1 MRALIL
7 VMLLS
12 TGALLPVR
20 ADPLDVPFNV
30 GVPANVVNIF
40 TNGPGFFSG
49 STISSPANWVAYE
62 DPGGQWV
69 QLYSANQS
77 VSVFGVQWLQDFTGA
92 TDVAYQTMVWDYGTN
107 SPTATGFGSYSVDA
121 GGTVTL
127 GPGYAAAGGPTGGG
141 GAPAFVAPVPEPSS
155 VLIGAMGLG
164 LLGLRRW
171 RRGRAAVS
179 SVSSGS

>member
-1 MRALIL
+1 MRALVLLL
-7 VMLLS
+7 VLS
-12 TGALLPVR
+12 GAAVLPAR

-49 STISSPANWVAYE
+49 STIVSPGTWSVHE

-69 QLYSANQS
+69 QFLSFDQS
-77 VSVFGVQWLQDFTGA
+77 VSVFGVQWLQDFTGP
-92 TDVAYQTMVWDYGTN
+92 TNVAYQTMVWDYGTQ

-121 GGTVTL
+121 VGNVSL
-127 GPGYAAAGGPTGGG
+127 GPGYAASGGPTTGG

-155 VLIGAMGLG
+155 VLIGAVGLG

-171 RRGRAAVS
+171 RQRVS
-179 SVSSGS
+179 APQVD